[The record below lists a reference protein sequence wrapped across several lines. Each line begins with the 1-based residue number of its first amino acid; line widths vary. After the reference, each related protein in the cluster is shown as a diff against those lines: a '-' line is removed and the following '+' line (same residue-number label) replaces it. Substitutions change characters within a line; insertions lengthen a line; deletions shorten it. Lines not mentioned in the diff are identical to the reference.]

1 MSRTSTAKAH
11 RMWAQAVASVRMA
24 AIVEIAPI
32 AAVVEAVRAVVAVG
46 DEGAGVVDVTAAA
59 VVVDATVVVA
69 AGAGIKT
76 FATDLHG
83 FTPIND

>member
-1 MSRTSTAKAH
+1 
-11 RMWAQAVASVRMA
+11 MWAQAVASVRMA

-32 AAVVEAVRAVVAVG
+32 AAVVEAVRAVG

>member
-11 RMWAQAVASVRMA
+11 RMLAQEAVSVRM
-24 AIVEIAPI
+24 VEIAPI
-32 AAVVEAVRAVVAVG
+32 AAVVEAVPVVVAG
-46 DEGAGVVDVTAAA
+46 DEVAVVVDVTEAAA
-59 VVVDATVVVA
+59 VVDATVVVA